1 MRRSS
6 VRIRFP
12 APFFLPFRHF
22 PSGAQKV
29 SLLFSDCVEV
39 AIYVCC
45 EVRTRSA
52 IARHSLNALGMG
64 EGARALRRLAATSRW
79 AATRSFSFN
88 FFSIFLFGRY
98 SALIFCQAIGLCW
111 G

>member
-29 SLLFSDCVEV
+29 YLLFSDCVEV

-45 EVRTRSA
+45 EVRTRC
-52 IARHSLNALGMG
+52 
-64 EGARALRRLAATSRW
+64 ARALSIPATPW
-79 AATRSFSFN
+79 G
-88 FFSIFLFGRY
+88 GRKGTEP
-98 SALIFCQAIGLCW
+98 CEG
-111 G
+111 